1 MLRLFHYCPT
11 RMSLQGMFPQCCI
24 SCITYCTYMNTQP
37 RCKYFLWSHIT
48 DGFTVVT
55 NACHLL
61 QKTHIHYRWVFLGG
75 HGNRLSVV
83 DLHVACLEVPFAW
96 NLCIQTQPHD
106 IHLVPET
113 VNHAC
118 ESGHSLAGHCQVSL
132 LLWEAWLHALR
143 WHLRLPNVVQSFLSK
158 STDQF
163 LFCSEQQKSLSDP
176 ENQFR
181 LHFFRCACV
190 IRNDKK
196 CVFSLLLSLT
206 CPSSFFPCLPMSLMV
221 SKFDR

>member
-1 MLRLFHYCPT
+1 MD
-11 RMSLQGMFPQCCI
+11 LQYSVMHA
-24 SCITYCTYMNTQP
+24 TYCK
-37 RCKYFLWSHIT
+37 R
-48 DGFTVVT
+48 
-55 NACHLL
+55 
-61 QKTHIHYRWVFLGG
+61 HIHDRWVYLGG
-75 HGNRLSVV
+75 HSNRLSVL

-158 STDQF
+158 STDKLFF
-163 LFCSEQQKSLSDP
+163 LFWATKTLSEP
-176 ENQFR
+176 EKQFR
-181 LHFFRCACV
+181 LHFFLCAHV
-190 IRNDKK
+190 ISTLYFMCKWQKDKK
-196 CVFSLLLSLT
+196 CVLSLLLSLT
-206 CPSSFFPCLPMSLMV
+206 CLEALFLTFKCVFFGVKVWKIMCVLYSEFTL
-221 SKFDR
+221 SGDH